1 MINREIIRLKIVQI
15 TYAYYQN
22 DGKNIDTAEK
32 ELFFSLAKAY
42 DLYNYLLLLMVEINR
57 IAVRGVETA
66 QNRYNRIHEGEI
78 PSRKFIENRFINQLE
93 VNKQLLD
100 FQETQK
106 KNWVDEESLVRSLYK
121 EIEATDYYKEYMASP
136 ESSYAE
142 DRELWRKIYK
152 NIICNNEKLDSLQVL
167 GIESGETREEALAN
181 LYKNNE
187 WIVMNGFSEQR
198 IRCRIVAEPE

>member
-121 EIEATDYYKEYMASP
+121 EIEATDYY
-136 ESSYAE
+136 
-142 DRELWRKIYK
+142 
-152 NIICNNEKLDSLQVL
+152 
-167 GIESGETREEALAN
+167 
-181 LYKNNE
+181 
-187 WIVMNGFSEQR
+187 
-198 IRCRIVAEPE
+198 